1 MKKYISLVV
10 LVVSFSS
17 MAFTAS
23 DVSTAQSL
31 ADQSI
36 ITNHF
41 DKPLEYRLDDTITR
55 AEAVAIALKVS
66 GVTLPNEY
74 TCQKYFEDV
83 KMDAKDTNAW
93 ICRAVELAA
102 DAGFV
107 TRENKKFRPN
117 DTITRA
123 EVLSIFLKAGNIEL
137 IEDAC

>member
-1 MKKYISLVV
+1 MKKIIASL
-10 LVVSFSS
+10 LVIMSCSA
-17 MAFTAS
+17 MAFTAF
-23 DVSTAQSL
+23 DITTAQSL
-31 ADQSI
+31 ADQGI
-36 ITNHF
+36 IANHYT
-41 DKPLEYRLDDTITR
+41 DPLAYRLDDTITR
-55 AEAVAIALKVS
+55 AEAVGIALKVH
-66 GVTLPNEY
+66 GTTLPENY

-83 KMDAKDTNAW
+83 KMDSKDTNAW
-93 ICRAVELAA
+93 ACRAVELAA